1 MDIYCTTCGE
11 PWDMDTLHD
20 VIDERMRAGDLPTTK
35 FPGVLHGEE
44 YKAYRAIYDSNYE
57 IVRSDFYR
65 NGCKAMDGYG
75 SSWCEPK
82 PSLRTDA
89 MSMFIDVM
97 GDDLDGI
104 ASMMEDA
111 EYLGLLEEA

>member
-1 MDIYCTTCGE
+1 
-11 PWDMDTLHD
+11 MDTLHE
-20 VIDERMRAGDLPTTK
+20 VIDERVRAGDLPATK
-35 FPGVLHGEE
+35 FPGVLHGKE
-44 YKAYRAIYDSNYE
+44 YEAYRAIYDSNYE

-65 NGCKAMDGYG
+65 NGCKALTGY
-75 SSWCEPK
+75 SSSHCEPK

-89 MSMFIDVM
+89 MSLFIDVM

-111 EYLGLLEEA
+111 EYLGLI

>member
-1 MDIYCTTCGE
+1 MDVYCKTCGE
-11 PWDMDTLHD
+11 PWDMETLHE
-20 VIDERMRAGDLPTTK
+20 VVDERMRAGDLPTTT
-35 FPGVLHGEE
+35 FPEVLHGEE

-57 IVRSDFYR
+57 IVRSDFYL
-65 NGCKAMDGYG
+65 NGCKAMTGYS

-82 PSLRTDA
+82 QSTRTDA
-89 MSMFIDVM
+89 MSALIDLM

-111 EYLGLLEEA
+111 EYMGLI

>member
-1 MDIYCTTCGE
+1 
-11 PWDMDTLHD
+11 MDTLHE
-20 VIDERMRAGDLPTTK
+20 VIDERVRAGDLPETK

-65 NGCKAMDGYG
+65 NGCKALTGY
-75 SSWCEPK
+75 SSSHCEPK

-111 EYLGLLEEA
+111 EYLGLI